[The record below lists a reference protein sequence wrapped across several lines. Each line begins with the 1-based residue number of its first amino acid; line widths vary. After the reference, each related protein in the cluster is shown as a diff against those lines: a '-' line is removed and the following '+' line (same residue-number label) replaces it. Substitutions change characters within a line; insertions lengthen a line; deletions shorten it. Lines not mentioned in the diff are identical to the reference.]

1 MVDVELEKRRKI
13 NTYKGTFT
21 PIGHFF
27 GYEGRSGFPTQFD
40 CNYCY
45 TLGLNAAALVEQEF
59 TGMMSIV
66 RNLKDH
72 PSNW

>member
-45 TLGLNAAALVEQEF
+45 TLGLNAAALVE
-59 TGMMSIV
+59 
-66 RNLKDH
+66 
-72 PSNW
+72 